1 MSLVQMAEG
10 SKVKEEIEKQK
21 KIVPK
26 RNHISINS
34 VRLYFSNFFILVP
47 QLRRGSAEPP

>member
-1 MSLVQMAEG
+1 MTLVNMTQG
-10 SKVKEEIEKQK
+10 SKVKEELEKQQ

-34 VRLYFSNFFILVP
+34 VSFTFFIIHLV
-47 QLRRGSAEPP
+47 LEPGCRVTKSS